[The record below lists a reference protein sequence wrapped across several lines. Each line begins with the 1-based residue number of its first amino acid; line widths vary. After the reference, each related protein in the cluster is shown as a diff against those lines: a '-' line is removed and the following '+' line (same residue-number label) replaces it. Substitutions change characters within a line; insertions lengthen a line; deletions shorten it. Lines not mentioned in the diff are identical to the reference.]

1 MNSFRG
7 LKSFAYSLQATTK
20 YSGTANRE
28 VLQTKIKSRFATL
41 SPFFIARITAKRSL
55 FHAAVTSKKTGYI
68 FVIGNS
74 CGTSITPPTG
84 SAVYSPQSK
93 FNTGYRH
100 LLRPNSDSKPA
111 LERMA
116 LLEVIS

>member
-1 MNSFRG
+1 MNSLRSP
-7 LKSFAYSLQATTK
+7 KCFAHSLQAARK
-20 YSGTANRE
+20 YSDTANRE
-28 VLQTKIKSRFATL
+28 VLLEKIKCPFATL
-41 SPFFIARITAKRSL
+41 PPFSILRITAKRSL

-100 LLRPNSDSKPA
+100 LLRPNSDAKPA